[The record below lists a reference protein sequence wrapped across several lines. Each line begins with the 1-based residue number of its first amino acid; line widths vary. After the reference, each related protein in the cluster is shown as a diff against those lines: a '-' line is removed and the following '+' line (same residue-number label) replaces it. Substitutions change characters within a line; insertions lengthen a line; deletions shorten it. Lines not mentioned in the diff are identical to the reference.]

1 MLKASNRGET
11 VKLNKTARSAVVA
24 ALAGASLVVASSSAD
39 AAGLFDFLFGGGQR
53 QAPQYQ
59 PQYQPSYGAPLDVR
73 VNPKRRKH
81 QGVAKARPTRER
93 TTKVVNKAI
102 NPKDHPNWYLEDTTL
117 RRGDIV
123 VLPTGVMV
131 YQGGPKPQTRED
143 FSKLSDSRLVSKK
156 ERERILQMAG
166 PPTVT
171 AEQDSPAKG
180 KEATAAT
187 NPVQ

>member
-1 MLKASNRGET
+1 MKLSKT
-11 VKLNKTARSAVVA
+11 VRSLAVA
-24 ALAGASLVVASSSAD
+24 ALAGGSLVAASSSAQ
-39 AAGLFDFLFGGGQR
+39 AGLFDFLFGGGQR
-53 QAPQYQ
+53 QAPQYA
-59 PQYQPSYGAPLDVR
+59 PQYAPSYGAPLDVR
-73 VNPKRRKH
+73 VNPHKRKP
-81 QGVAKARPTRER
+81 QAAKARPARER
-93 TTKVVNKAI
+93 TTKVVNRAI
-102 NPKDHPNWYLEDTTL
+102 NPKDHPNWHLEDPTL

-156 ERERILQMAG
+156 EKDRILNMAG

-171 AEQDSPAKG
+171 AEADNPAKG